1 MTKIFRR
8 ETLVCGKNEKKPETR
23 KRDVI
28 INFRVS
34 PEEKRLIDARIDM
47 IGLSKAS
54 FLIQS
59 CLYQAVL
66 VKGNIKTFDKINSK
80 MQEIYK
86 TYMNADREP
95 KEYSKMEAKALAE
108 IADKYGFADID
119 YRVYSS
125 IEEGLIPQQSTKLA
139 PLYEG
144 RVEQFAAI
152 NKK

>member
-34 PEEKRLIDARIDM
+34 PEEKRLIDARIEM
-47 IGLSKAS
+47 MGLSKAS
-54 FLIQS
+54 FFIHS

-80 MQEIYK
+80 MQEIY
-86 TYMNADREP
+86 
-95 KEYSKMEAKALAE
+95 EAMDSPNWESIDGELLE
-108 IADKYGFADID
+108 SWITILQILERLYG
-119 YRVYSS
+119 R
-125 IEEGLIPQQSTKLA
+125 
-139 PLYEG
+139 
-144 RVEQFAAI
+144 
-152 NKK
+152 